1 MNLNWSLLQSR
12 ESAELVGG
20 LAAALEAVA
29 AASADYE
36 PEGISGVDRSGL
48 AEGAESIQKSR
59 LAVLTNVNPSP
70 HCQIG
75 YAKLLLSS
83 TPIKLLI
90 INVF

>member
-1 MNLNWSLLQSR
+1 VNLNWSLLQSR

-36 PEGISGVDRSGL
+36 PEGISGVDGSGL
-48 AEGAESIQKSR
+48 AEGAKSIQKSR

-70 HCQIG
+70 PLPDWLCEVAFVVDTYKI
-75 YAKLLLSS
+75 
-83 TPIKLLI
+83 T
-90 INVF
+90 NN